1 MQHSWIRFV
10 KEINAHHGCRTRS
23 ECSRILEQL
32 IEHMNASFSL
42 TQQAKVFVKTRKQI
56 ISPHQMRVLWPI
68 KIYLKSRDG
77 NTIYDSAV
85 KLWLQSSQHEIQP
98 QKKINDIFERSGH
111 GVATFLQSYA
121 TQQPDNMFGFFMPRR
136 AFRLLFNQT
145 MNPKSFWMQV
155 YSIQPEMRP
164 HKRSKQIWI
173 PSKDIFQDNLDQ
185 FKLFLKG
192 GLIL

>member
-10 KEINAHHGCRTRS
+10 KKINAHHGCRTRS

-98 QKKINDIFERSGH
+98 QKKINDIFVKRFS
-111 GVATFLQSYA
+111 VSVFFKLLVINFAVPSAVFKATFPVNPSVGTITTTVESIILNIRNKESVITQSS
-121 TQQPDNMFGFFMPRR
+121 TTIKN
-136 AFRLLFNQT
+136 
-145 MNPKSFWMQV
+145 
-155 YSIQPEMRP
+155 
-164 HKRSKQIWI
+164 
-173 PSKDIFQDNLDQ
+173 
-185 FKLFLKG
+185 
-192 GLIL
+192 